1 MPRRGETVVVLL
13 GDAERRVRGVVRH
26 VWPDGSA
33 KVYVEEELDT
43 FDVAAWRVRPL
54 LELIS
59 DRSGEASR

>member
-26 VWPDGSA
+26 VWPDGSV
-33 KVYVEEELDT
+33 KVYIEET
-43 FDVAAWRVRPL
+43 RAAHDVAAWRVRPL

-59 DRSGEASR
+59 DRSDATSR